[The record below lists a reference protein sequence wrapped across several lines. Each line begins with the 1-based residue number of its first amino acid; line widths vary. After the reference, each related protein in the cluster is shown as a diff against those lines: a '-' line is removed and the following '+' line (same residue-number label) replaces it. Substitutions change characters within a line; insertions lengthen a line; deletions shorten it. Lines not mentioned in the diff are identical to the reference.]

1 VGERRALDIV
11 AEARGSAQRFA
22 ELLAAGM
29 TMWQDVGFYKRAQ
42 IAASDLALSG
52 VADFDDIEA
61 LTIFADNLVPH
72 VLRCEGVLVYD
83 DGLAALIDAG
93 RLLRPG
99 PQEREIRGCA
109 VHACAVIAQRTGLTE
124 RDLDNALWYR
134 GQRPEYK
141 ARPRH
146 RCRTVYY

>member
-1 VGERRALDIV
+1 
-11 AEARGSAQRFA
+11 
-22 ELLAAGM
+22 
-29 TMWQDVGFYKRAQ
+29 
-42 IAASDLALSG
+42 
-52 VADFDDIEA
+52 
-61 LTIFADNLVPH
+61 
-72 VLRCEGVLVYD
+72 VLVYD
-83 DGLAALIDAG
+83 DGLAAHIDAG

-99 PQEREIRGCA
+99 SQEREIRGCA
-109 VHACAVIAQRTGLTE
+109 VHACAAIAQRTGLTE

>member
-1 VGERRALDIV
+1 
-11 AEARGSAQRFA
+11 
-22 ELLAAGM
+22 M
-29 TMWQDVGFYKRAQ
+29 
-42 IAASDLALSG
+42 
-52 VADFDDIEA
+52 
-61 LTIFADNLVPH
+61 
-72 VLRCEGVLVYD
+72 LVYD
-83 DGLAALIDAG
+83 EGLAAHIDAG

-109 VHACAVIAQRTGLTE
+109 IHACAAIAQRTGLTE

-146 RCRTVYY
+146 RCRTIYY